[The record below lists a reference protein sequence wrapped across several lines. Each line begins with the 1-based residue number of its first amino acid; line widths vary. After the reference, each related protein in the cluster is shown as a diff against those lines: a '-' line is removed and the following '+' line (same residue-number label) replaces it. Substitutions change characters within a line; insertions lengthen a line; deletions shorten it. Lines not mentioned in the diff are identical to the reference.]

1 MDDPVFVVGKVL
13 LFCVQV
19 KVAEDVFKNSWLKI
33 DILLPSIVTLF
44 TDSFILLLT
53 TPPAPALF
61 GMLLKSFGLLI
72 AVLSV

>member
-19 KVAEDVFKNSWLKI
+19 NVAEDVFRNSWLKI
-33 DILLPSIVTLF
+33 DILLPSMVTLL
-44 TDSFILLLT
+44 TDSLMLLFT